1 MWRLALAF
9 VLMAGSAAD
18 AGQARTTFQVGITI
32 TGQVAP
38 ARAQTRLNA
47 TATPLPRPR
56 PVGFSTVTKSQGKPK
71 LAADGE

>member
-9 VLMAGSAAD
+9 VLMAGSAAE

-32 TGQVAP
+32 TGPIAP
-38 ARAQTRLNA
+38 VHAQTRPK
-47 TATPLPRPR
+47 TTSVPLSRARPA
-56 PVGFSTVTKSQGKPK
+56 GASAVTKSQGKPR